1 MTHKF
6 IHDTDTIRHRITRA
20 QHAQDIHFGSLKA
33 YVHATDLDLS
43 HETDTAIRAL
53 IDIER
58 NTFMGISLFIK
69 SQYAQFHEATAYER
83 AHTSRTSGKLNR
95 HERARLDVMRII
107 ERLAEAAR
115 EGMFEGM

>member
-6 IHDTDTIRHRITRA
+6 IHDTDIIRHRITRA
-20 QHAQDIHFGSLKA
+20 QHVQDVRFGAMQA
-33 YVHATDLDLS
+33 YIHATNLDLS

-69 SQYAQFHEATAYER
+69 SQYAQMEAAREYER
-83 AHTSRTSGKLNR
+83 AHTSRPSGKFNR
-95 HERARLDVMRII
+95 HQRNRQDVMHII
-107 ERLAEAAR
+107 ERLAEAALD
-115 EGMFEGM
+115 GAFADM

>member
-6 IHDTDTIRHRITRA
+6 IHDTDIIRHRITRA
-20 QHAQDIHFGSLKA
+20 QHVQDVHFGAMQA
-33 YVHATDLDLS
+33 YIHATNLDLS

-58 NTFMGISLFIK
+58 NIFMGISLFIK
-69 SQYAQFHEATAYER
+69 SQYAQLSAATAYER

-95 HERARLDVMRII
+95 HERARLDIMRII
-107 ERLAEAAR
+107 ERLAEAALD
-115 EGMFEGM
+115 GAFADL